1 MLPGIILI
9 QTSNRQYKRFCSFLK
24 RRYHPT
30 IISMKHFDAI
40 IIGSGQAGTPLAK
53 KLAEAGMQT
62 ALVEKR
68 WIGGTCVNDGCTPTK
83 AMIASARMAYTARK
97 SSTLG
102 IHVSNVSVDLP
113 AIVERKNSIVSKF
126 RNGSL
131 EGLQKVKNLEVIFG
145 NAQFTGVKKLSV
157 LKDDGSEEALTADLI
172 FINTG
177 TSPAIP
183 PIPGLQDIPYFTS
196 TSILDLNVVPE
207 HLLILG
213 GGYVGLEFGQM
224 FNRFGS
230 KVTLLDIN
238 ENFLKREDRDI
249 ANCLCSILQDEGMTL
264 HCKAFVKQ
272 IEQSGQEIK
281 AQLTVNGNPLN
292 VTCSHVLLA
301 AGRSP
306 QTDFLQLNLTGVEVN
321 EKRFIKVNGQLE
333 TSQPGIYALGD
344 VKGGPAFTHI
354 SYNDYLVVYKNIV
367 EKAGVSIKDRMV
379 PYCMFTDP
387 QLGRIGLTEEE
398 VKKQGINYKVATLNM
413 KNVARGIET
422 GETLGMMKAIVDAD
436 TKQILGAA
444 IIGEQGG
451 EVMSVIQMAM
461 MGNITY
467 QQLRD
472 NIFAHPL
479 YAESL
484 NNLFL
489 NLK

>member
-1 MLPGIILI
+1 
-9 QTSNRQYKRFCSFLK
+9 
-24 RRYHPT
+24 
-30 IISMKHFDAI
+30 MKHFDAI

-321 EKRFIKVNGQLE
+321 EKRFIKVNSQLE

>member
-1 MLPGIILI
+1 
-9 QTSNRQYKRFCSFLK
+9 
-24 RRYHPT
+24 
-30 IISMKHFDAI
+30 MKHFDAI

-53 KLAEAGMQT
+53 KLATAGMKT
-62 ALVEKR
+62 ALIEKR
-68 WIGGTCVNDGCTPTK
+68 LIGGTCINDGCTPTK

-97 SSTLG
+97 SSRLG
-102 IHVSNVSVDLP
+102 IHVLNVSVDLP
-113 AIVERKNSIVSKF
+113 AIVQRKDSIVSKF

-157 LKDDGSEEALTADLI
+157 LKDDGSEEALSADLI

-177 TSPAIP
+177 TSPTIA

-196 TSILDLNVVPE
+196 TSILALTVVPE
-207 HLLILG
+207 HLLIVG

-230 KVTLLDIN
+230 KVTLLDKN
-238 ENFLKREDRDI
+238 ENLLKREDRDI
-249 ANCLCSILQDEGMTL
+249 ADCLCNILKDEGMTL
-264 HCKAFVKQ
+264 YANASLKEFQ
-272 IEQSGQEIK
+272 QSGQEIK

-292 VTCSHVLLA
+292 ITCSHVLLA
-301 AGRSP
+301 AGRTP
-306 QTDFLQLNLTGVEVN
+306 QIDFLQLNLTGVDVN
-321 EKRFIKVNGQLE
+321 EKGFIKVNSQLE

-367 EKAGVSIKDRMV
+367 EKAGVTIKDRMV

-387 QLGRIGLTEEE
+387 QLGRIGITEEE
-398 VKKQGINYKVATLNM
+398 AKKQGINYKIATLNM

-444 IIGEQGG
+444 VIGEQGG

-467 QQLRD
+467 EQLRD

-489 NLK
+489 NMK

>member
-1 MLPGIILI
+1 
-9 QTSNRQYKRFCSFLK
+9 
-24 RRYHPT
+24 
-30 IISMKHFDAI
+30 MKHFDAI

-281 AQLTVNGNPLN
+281 AQLTINGNPLN

-321 EKRFIKVNGQLE
+321 EKRFIKVNSQLE

>member
-1 MLPGIILI
+1 
-9 QTSNRQYKRFCSFLK
+9 
-24 RRYHPT
+24 
-30 IISMKHFDAI
+30 MKHFDAI

-102 IHVSNVSVDLP
+102 IHVLNVSVDLP

-157 LKDDGSEEALTADLI
+157 LKDDGSEEVLTADLI

-230 KVTLLDIN
+230 KVTLLETNDN
-238 ENFLKREDRDI
+238 LLKREDRDI

-321 EKRFIKVNGQLE
+321 EKRFIKVNSQLE

-367 EKAGVSIKDRMV
+367 EKAVVSIKDRMV

-444 IIGEQGG
+444 VMGEQGG

-467 QQLRD
+467 EQLRD

-489 NLK
+489 DMK

>member
-1 MLPGIILI
+1 
-9 QTSNRQYKRFCSFLK
+9 
-24 RRYHPT
+24 
-30 IISMKHFDAI
+30 MKHFDAI

-196 TSILDLNVVPE
+196 TSILDLTVVPE

-230 KVTLLDIN
+230 KVTLLETNDN
-238 ENFLKREDRDI
+238 LLKREDRDI

-321 EKRFIKVNGQLE
+321 EKRFIKVNSQLE

>member
-1 MLPGIILI
+1 
-9 QTSNRQYKRFCSFLK
+9 
-24 RRYHPT
+24 
-30 IISMKHFDAI
+30 MKHFDAI

-83 AMIASARMAYTARK
+83 AMIASARMAFTACK

-157 LKDDGSEEALTADLI
+157 LKDDGSEAALTADLI

-177 TSPAIP
+177 TLPAIP

-249 ANCLCSILQDEGMTL
+249 ADCLCSILQAEGMTL

-321 EKRFIKVNGQLE
+321 EKRFIKVNSQLE

-367 EKAGVSIKDRMV
+367 EKAVVSIKDRMV

-451 EVMSVIQMAM
+451 EIMTVIQMAM

-489 NLK
+489 SLK

>member
-1 MLPGIILI
+1 
-9 QTSNRQYKRFCSFLK
+9 
-24 RRYHPT
+24 
-30 IISMKHFDAI
+30 MKHFDAI

-53 KLAEAGMQT
+53 KLATAGMKT
-62 ALVEKR
+62 ALIEKR
-68 WIGGTCVNDGCTPTK
+68 LIGGTCINDGCTPTK
-83 AMIASARMAYTARK
+83 SMIASARMAYTARK
-97 SSTLG
+97 SSKLG

-157 LKDDGSEEALTADLI
+157 LKDDGSEEALSADLI

-177 TSPAIP
+177 TSPTIA

-196 TSILDLNVVPE
+196 TSILALTVVPE
-207 HLLILG
+207 HLLIVG

-230 KVTLLDIN
+230 KVTLLDKN
-238 ENFLKREDRDI
+238 ENLLKREDRDI
-249 ANCLCSILQDEGMTL
+249 ADCLCNILKDEGMTL
-264 HCKAFVKQ
+264 YANASLKEFQ
-272 IEQSGQEIK
+272 QSGQEIK

-292 VTCSHVLLA
+292 ITCSHVLLA
-301 AGRSP
+301 AGRTP
-306 QTDFLQLNLTGVEVN
+306 QIDFLQLNLTGVDVN
-321 EKRFIKVNGQLE
+321 EKGFIKVNSQLE

-367 EKAGVSIKDRMV
+367 EKADVSIKDRMV

-387 QLGRIGLTEEE
+387 QLGRIGITEEE
-398 VKKQGINYKVATLNM
+398 AKKQGINYKIATLNM

-444 IIGEQGG
+444 VIGEQGG

-467 QQLRD
+467 EQLRD

-479 YAESL
+479 YSESL

-489 NLK
+489 DMK

>member
-1 MLPGIILI
+1 
-9 QTSNRQYKRFCSFLK
+9 
-24 RRYHPT
+24 
-30 IISMKHFDAI
+30 MKHFDAI

-53 KLAEAGMQT
+53 KLATAGMKT
-62 ALVEKR
+62 ALIEKR
-68 WIGGTCVNDGCTPTK
+68 LIGGTCINDGCTPTK

-97 SSTLG
+97 SSKLG
-102 IHVSNVSVDLP
+102 IHVSNVWVDLP
-113 AIVERKNSIVSKF
+113 AIVERKNSIVLKF

-145 NAQFTGVKKLSV
+145 NAQFTGVKNLSV
-157 LKDDGSEEALTADLI
+157 LKDDGSEEALSADLI

-177 TSPAIP
+177 TSPTIA
-183 PIPGLQDIPYFTS
+183 PIRGLLDIPYFTS
-196 TSILDLNVVPE
+196 TSILALTVVPE
-207 HLLILG
+207 HLLIVG

-230 KVTLLDIN
+230 KVTLLDKN
-238 ENFLKREDRDI
+238 ENLLKREDRDI
-249 ANCLCSILQDEGMTL
+249 ADCLCNILKDEGMTL
-264 HCKAFVKQ
+264 YANASLKEFQ
-272 IEQSGQEIK
+272 QSGQEIK

-292 VTCSHVLLA
+292 ITCSHVLLA
-301 AGRSP
+301 AGRTP
-306 QTDFLQLNLTGVEVN
+306 QIDFLQLNLTGVDVN
-321 EKRFIKVNGQLE
+321 EKGFIKVNSQLE

-367 EKAGVSIKDRMV
+367 EKAGVTIKDRMV

-387 QLGRIGLTEEE
+387 QLGRIGITEEE
-398 VKKQGINYKVATLNM
+398 AKKQGINYKIATLNM

-444 IIGEQGG
+444 VLGEQGG

-467 QQLRD
+467 EQLRD

-479 YAESL
+479 YSESL

-489 NLK
+489 DMK

>member
-1 MLPGIILI
+1 
-9 QTSNRQYKRFCSFLK
+9 
-24 RRYHPT
+24 
-30 IISMKHFDAI
+30 MKHFDAI

-157 LKDDGSEEALTADLI
+157 LKDDGSEAALTADLI

-177 TSPAIP
+177 TSPSIP

-196 TSILDLNVVPE
+196 TSILDLTVVPE

-230 KVTLLDIN
+230 KVTLLETNDN
-238 ENFLKREDRDI
+238 LLKREDRDI

-264 HCKAFVKQ
+264 HCKAFVNEFQ
-272 IEQSGQEIK
+272 RSGQEIK

-367 EKAGVSIKDRMV
+367 EKAVVSIKDRMV

-451 EVMSVIQMAM
+451 EIMTVIQMAM